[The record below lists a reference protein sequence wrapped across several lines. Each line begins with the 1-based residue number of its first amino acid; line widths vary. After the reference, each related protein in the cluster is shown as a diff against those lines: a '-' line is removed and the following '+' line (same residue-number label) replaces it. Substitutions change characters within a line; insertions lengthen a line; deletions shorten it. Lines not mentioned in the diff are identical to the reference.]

1 MCKTGLTWLTWLTW
15 LTGLTELTGL
25 TRLTIIAP
33 YYSILVDATGPE
45 PIFKWTDGSPK
56 TISKQT
62 DTILS
67 LSLYRII
74 QNS

>member
-1 MCKTGLTWLTWLTW
+1 MCKTFKICKMCKAGLTWLTW
-15 LTGLTELTGL
+15 LTGLTGLTGL

-56 TISKQT
+56 
-62 DTILS
+62 IL
-67 LSLYRII
+67 RTK
-74 QNS
+74 